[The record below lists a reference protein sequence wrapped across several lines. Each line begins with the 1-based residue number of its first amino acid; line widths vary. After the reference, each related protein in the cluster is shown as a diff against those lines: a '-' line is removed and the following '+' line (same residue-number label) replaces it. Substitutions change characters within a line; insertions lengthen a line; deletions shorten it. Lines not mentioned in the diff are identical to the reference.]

1 MKLTIEEI
9 KSYKEFI
16 NTMNE
21 LVNLYFNEIL
31 DNDFRDLVG
40 WRLSEY
46 EDDTIIIEYEELGPL
61 GKCWREWYTSIE
73 ELNMMVKKD

>member
-9 KSYKEFI
+9 KSYKEFV
-16 NTMNE
+16 NKMNE

-61 GKCWREWYTSIE
+61 GKGWREWYTSIE
-73 ELNMMVKKD
+73 ELNMIVKKD

>member
-1 MKLTIEEI
+1 MTVEKIRE
-9 KSYKEFI
+9 YKEFV

-46 EDDTIIIEYEELGPL
+46 DDDMIIVEYEELRPL
-61 GKCWREWYTSIE
+61 GKCRREWYTSIE
-73 ELNMMVKKD
+73 ELNMVIKED

>member
-1 MKLTIEEI
+1 MTVEKIRE
-9 KSYKEFI
+9 YKEFV

-46 EDDTIIIEYEELGPL
+46 DDDMIIVEYEELGPL
-61 GKCWREWYTSIE
+61 GKCRREWYTSIE
-73 ELNMMVKKD
+73 ELNMVIKED

>member
-9 KSYKEFI
+9 KSYKEFV

-46 EDDTIIIEYEELGPL
+46 DDDTIIIEYEELGAL
-61 GKCWREWYTSIE
+61 GKGWREWCTSIE
-73 ELNMMVKKD
+73 ELNMTVKKD

>member
-1 MKLTIEEI
+1 MKLTIEKI
-9 KSYKEFI
+9 KSYKEFV

-46 EDDTIIIEYEELGPL
+46 DDDTIIIEYEELGAL

-73 ELNMMVKKD
+73 ELNMTVKED